1 MGNGNT
7 RVADKVCRPV
17 NRYFQT
23 TLIEGR
29 LKIPAR
35 RQVEVTISIGNHHIR
50 CISGNQNVNQCL
62 CGCDGHLVADHNT
75 LQRKILT

>member
-35 RQVEVTISIGNHHIR
+35 RQVRGAISIGNRRIR
-50 CISGNQNVNQCL
+50 YVSGNQNVNQSL
-62 CGCDGHLVADHNT
+62 CS
-75 LQRKILT
+75 

>member
-7 RVADKVCRPV
+7 RVADKDCRPV

-35 RQVEVTISIGNHHIR
+35 RQVRGAISIGNRRIR
-50 CISGNQNVNQCL
+50 YVSGNQNVNQSL
-62 CGCDGHLVADHNT
+62 CS
-75 LQRKILT
+75 

>member
-7 RVADKVCRPV
+7 RMADKVCRPV

-35 RQVEVTISIGNHHIR
+35 RQVRGAISIGNRRIR
-50 CISGNQNVNQCL
+50 YVSGNQNVNQSL
-62 CGCDGHLVADHNT
+62 CS
-75 LQRKILT
+75 

>member
-35 RQVEVTISIGNHHIR
+35 RQVEVAISIRIHRIR
-50 CISGNQNVNQCL
+50 GTSGNQNVNQCL
-62 CGCDGHLVADHNT
+62 CS
-75 LQRKILT
+75 

>member
-29 LKIPAR
+29 LKISAR
-35 RQVEVTISIGNHHIR
+35 RQVRGAISIGNRRIR
-50 CISGNQNVNQCL
+50 YVSGNQNVNQSL
-62 CGCDGHLVADHNT
+62 CG
-75 LQRKILT
+75 

>member
-7 RVADKVCRPV
+7 QVADKVCRPI

-35 RQVEVTISIGNHHIR
+35 RQVRGAISIGNRRIR
-50 CISGNQNVNQCL
+50 YVSGNQNVNQSL
-62 CGCDGHLVADHNT
+62 CS
-75 LQRKILT
+75 

>member
-35 RQVEVTISIGNHHIR
+35 RQVKGAISIGNRRIPYV
-50 CISGNQNVNQCL
+50 SGNQNVSQSL
-62 CGCDGHLVADHNT
+62 CG
-75 LQRKILT
+75 

>member
-35 RQVEVTISIGNHHIR
+35 RQVRGAISIRIHRIR
-50 CISGNQNVNQCL
+50 GTSGNQNVKQCL
-62 CGCDGHLVADHNT
+62 YS
-75 LQRKILT
+75 

>member
-7 RVADKVCRPV
+7 RVEDKVCRPV

-35 RQVEVTISIGNHHIR
+35 RQVKGAISIGNRRIR
-50 CISGNQNVNQCL
+50 YVSGNQNVNQSL
-62 CGCDGHLVADHNT
+62 CG
-75 LQRKILT
+75 

>member
-35 RQVEVTISIGNHHIR
+35 RQVRGAISIGNRRIR
-50 CISGNQNVNQCL
+50 YVSGNQNVNQSL
-62 CGCDGHLVADHNT
+62 CG
-75 LQRKILT
+75 